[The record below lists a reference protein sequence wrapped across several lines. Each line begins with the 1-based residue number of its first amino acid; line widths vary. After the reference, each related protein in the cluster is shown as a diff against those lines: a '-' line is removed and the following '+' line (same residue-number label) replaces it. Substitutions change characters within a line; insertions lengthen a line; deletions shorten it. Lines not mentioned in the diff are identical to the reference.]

1 MDKGNAKMQE
11 YEDDQLDGN
20 ELTHSF
26 DNEFGA
32 FDVPIMRTP
41 GVEKALP
48 TARVHDVTPHEKYYG
63 KKPDHSHVRILGS
76 NAYVH
81 IPK

>member
-41 GVEKALP
+41 GVKKALP
-48 TARVHDVTPHEKYYG
+48 TANEKLGRSTHEKNLVSRFGYNDY
-63 KKPDHSHVRILGS
+63 R
-76 NAYVH
+76 AYH
-81 IPK
+81 